1 MKQVYITSKMENSS
15 LSQVEN
21 PITIQSQIITLENV
35 KKTEIDSQGKII
47 NTKSEGPQSYPQAVF
62 DMIILNAPEES

>member
-47 NTKSEGPQSYPQAVF
+47 NTKSEGP
-62 DMIILNAPEES
+62 